1 MVVRTEGGVGRC
13 IAAHH
18 SKSLEPW
25 LMNVPGLFVV
35 MPSTP
40 YDAKGLLKAAI
51 RSDNPVVFIEH
62 KATYGQMG
70 AVPQGEYI
78 IPLGVADVKREGKD
92 VTLVTY
98 SRQVMFAMEAAAE
111 LADKHGINV
120 EVVDLRTLKP
130 MDIDTVARSVRKTGR
145 LVTVAESF
153 CMCGTGPEIVRR
165 VIEYKYEDGRCGF
178 DYLDCPPLNLAAA
191 DVPPPMS
198 EPLENAS
205 IPTVDKI
212 VDAVKGMM

>member
-1 MVVRTEGGVGRC
+1 
-13 IAAHH
+13 
-18 SKSLEPW
+18 
-25 LMNVPGLFVV
+25 VV

-62 KATYGQMG
+62 KATYGQVG
-70 AVPQGEYI
+70 AVPDGDYI
-78 IPLGVADVKREGKD
+78 IPLGVADIKRPGKD
-92 VTLVTY
+92 VTIVSY
-98 SRQVMFAMEAAAE
+98 SRQVMFCLAAAKE
-111 LADKHGINV
+111 LAEKHGIDA
-120 EVVDLRTLKP
+120 EVIDLRTLKP
-130 MDIDTVARSVRKTGR
+130 MDIATVAASVRKTGH

-165 VIEYKYEDGRCGF
+165 LIEYRFDDGRTGF
-178 DYLDCPPLNLAAA
+178 DYLDAAPLNLAAA

-205 IPTVDKI
+205 IPTPDKI
-212 VDAVKGMM
+212 VAAVRAML